1 MGKKSK
7 YKLDPFRLLKVP
19 MNVFEKYKTAYGI
32 EAWAEAARDV
42 LDMATAAL
50 PMKGDNEDG

>member
-1 MGKKSK
+1 MPKKSK
-7 YKLDPFRLLKVP
+7 YILYDCMYLKVP
-19 MNVFEKYKTAYGI
+19 RDTFEKYKTAYGI

-50 PMKGDNEDG
+50 PMKEEED